1 MKKHVKALLIA
12 GCSAAVLFGGF
23 MGATSVIMKAQF
35 ARGDYPDDRSSVQTA
50 FGWYPA
56 FAAEYPREEVEFPS
70 GDLMLKG
77 WIYGAENTEKL
88 IVFAHGIGS
97 GHEAYVNQL
106 CWFIDRGWCVFAYD
120 AAGSGDSPGDST
132 VGLVQS
138 ALDLDSALTYAEQ
151 DPRLKDMPKVLLG
164 HSWGGFAVGGVLN
177 FDHDI
182 KAAVSLSGYAYPLE
196 MLDQGAVYVLGK
208 TGAKLF
214 HPFAALYNRITFG
227 KYAKLNAADGIN
239 KANIPFL
246 AMHGESDE
254 FVLYSL
260 GIISQQEK
268 ITDPYAEFEPI
279 TGDFSHHN
287 DYFHSEECNRYVAE
301 QFTDTDYT
309 QEEKLAV
316 FGSIPQHASDEEKV
330 LFRAVNEPL
339 LERIDAFYENALNNQ
354 IT

>member
-1 MKKHVKALLIA
+1 MKKLIKFLIGLAVTVLVLFAVLMVLTALLMK
-12 GCSAAVLFGGF
+12 SQFG
-23 MGATSVIMKAQF
+23 
-35 ARGDYPDDRSSVQTA
+35 RGDYPDDRSSVHTA

-88 IVFAHGIGS
+88 IVFAHGIGCGS
-97 GHEAYVNQL
+97 EAYVNQF
-106 CWFIDRGWCVFAYD
+106 CWFVDRGWCVFAYD

-138 ALDLDSALTYAEQ
+138 ALDLNSALSYIEQ
-151 DPRLKDMPKVLLG
+151 EPRLKDMPKVLLG

-182 KAAVSLSGYAYPLE
+182 KAAASLSGYAYPLE
-196 MLDQGAVYVLGK
+196 MLHQGAVNVLGE

-214 HPFAALYNRITFG
+214 RPFAALYHKFVFG
-227 KYAKLNAADGIN
+227 EYAGLNAADGIN
-239 KANIPFL
+239 RANIPFL
-246 AMHGESDE
+246 AMHGESDA

-260 GIISQQEK
+260 GIISQRER
-268 ITDPYAEFEPI
+268 ITNPYAEYETI

-287 DYFHSEECNRYVAE
+287 DYFHSEECNRYAAE
-301 QFTDTDYT
+301 LFADTEFT

-316 FGSIPQHASDEEKV
+316 FGYSSSYASDEEKR

-339 LERIDAFYENALNNQ
+339 LERIDAFYEHALNNQ
-354 IT
+354 IP

>member
-1 MKKHVKALLIA
+1 MIGLIA
-12 GCSAAVLFGGF
+12 AAVLLFAAVMGGTAWIMRTQFG
-23 MGATSVIMKAQF
+23 
-35 ARGDYPDDRSSVQTA
+35 RGDYPADRSSEHTA

-56 FAAEYPREEVEFPS
+56 FEADYPREAVEFPS

-77 WIYGAENTEKL
+77 YLYGAEHTEKL

-97 GHEAYVNQL
+97 GHEAYVNQI
-106 CWFIDRGWCVFAYD
+106 CWFVDRGWCVFAYD

-138 ALDLDSALTYAEQ
+138 ALDLDSALTFAEQ

-177 FDHDI
+177 FEHDVR
-182 KAAVSLSGYAYPLE
+182 AAVSLSGYAYPTE
-196 MLDQGAVYVLGK
+196 MLNQGAVNVLGK
-208 TGAKLF
+208 TGAKLIR
-214 HPFAALYNRITFG
+214 PFAALYNKLVFG
-227 KYAKLNAADGIN
+227 KYAGLNAVDGIS
-239 KANIPFL
+239 KAGIPFL

-260 GIISQQEK
+260 GIIAQQDS
-268 ITDPYAEFEPI
+268 ITNPYAEFVPI

-287 DYFHSEECNRYVAE
+287 DYFHSEECNRYVRSQYPDSDDSQEMLLGRFSAE
-301 QFTDTDYT
+301 HT
-309 QEEKLAV
+309 
-316 FGSIPQHASDEEKV
+316 SDADKE

-339 LERIDAFYENALNNQ
+339 LETIDAFYEQALNNQ
-354 IT
+354 TP

>member
-1 MKKHVKALLIA
+1 MKRAVKAVLGTICA
-12 GCSAAVLFGGF
+12 AAVLVAAVMAGT
-23 MGATSVIMKAQF
+23 ALIMKAQF
-35 ARGDYPDDRSSVQTA
+35 RRGDYPFDRSSEHTA

-56 FAAEYPREEVEFPS
+56 FAADHPWEAVKFPS

-77 WIYGAENTEKL
+77 YLYGTENTEKL

-106 CWFIDRGWCVFAYD
+106 CWFTDRGWCVFAYD

-138 ALDLDSALTYAEQ
+138 ALDLNSALNYIEQ
-151 DPRLKDMPKVLLG
+151 EPRLKTMPKVLLG

-182 KAAVSLSGYAYPLE
+182 RAAVSLSGYAYPLE
-196 MLDQGAVYVLGK
+196 MLDQGAVNVLGK
-208 TGAKLF
+208 TGARLF
-214 HPFAALYNRITFG
+214 RPFAVLYNRLKFG
-227 KYAKLNAADGIN
+227 RYAGLNAVDGIN

-260 GIISQQEK
+260 GIISQRNR
-268 ITDPYAEFEPI
+268 ITNPYAEYETI
-279 TGDFSHHN
+279 GGDFSHHN
-287 DYFHSEECNRYVAE
+287 DYFHSAECNRYVRA
-301 QFTDTDYT
+301 QYPDSGDS
-309 QEEKLAV
+309 QETLLGRISFAHTSEADK
-316 FGSIPQHASDEEKV
+316 E

-339 LERIDAFYENALNNQ
+339 LEQIDAFYEKALNMQ
-354 IT
+354 AP

>member
-1 MKKHVKALLIA
+1 MKKYLKVLLIS
-12 GCSAAVLFGGF
+12 GCIAAVLFGGI
-23 MGATSVIMKAQF
+23 MGATCVIMKSQF
-35 ARGDYPDDRSSVQTA
+35 SRGNYPDDRSSEQTA

-56 FAAEYPREEVEFPS
+56 FAAEHPREEVEFPS
-70 GDLMLKG
+70 GNLMLKG

-106 CWFIDRGWCVFAYD
+106 CWFADRGWCVFAYD
-120 AAGSGDSPGDST
+120 AAGSGDSPGKST

-138 ALDLDSALTYAEQ
+138 ALDLNSALDFAEQ

-164 HSWGGFAVGGVLN
+164 HSWGGYAVGGVLN

-196 MLDQGAVYVLGK
+196 MLDQGAVYVLGE

-214 HPFAALYNRITFG
+214 HPFTALYNRLKFG
-227 KYAKLNAADGIN
+227 KYAGLNAVDGIN
-239 KANIPFL
+239 RSDIPVL
-246 AMHGESDE
+246 VMHGESDG
-254 FVLYSL
+254 FVLYNL
-260 GIISQQEK
+260 GIISQQDK
-268 ITDPYAEFEPI
+268 ITNPDAEFEAI
-279 TGDFSHHN
+279 TGDFAHHN

-301 QFTDTDYT
+301 QFTGTEYT

-316 FGSIPQHASDEEKV
+316 FGYSPQYASDEEKA

-339 LERIDAFYENALNNQ
+339 LGRIDAFYEKALNNQ
-354 IT
+354 TP